1 MMNMQTDK
9 SKTEGLA
16 AVASSELLERR
27 LQALQP
33 LLAEVSR
40 RAEKENVDWWKP
52 NSGEAFEVCIDQ
64 EMWEQIKDAL

>member
-1 MMNMQTDK
+1 MANDSQ
-9 SKTEGLA
+9 SESGG
-16 AVASSELLERR
+16 VVSSTALLERR

-40 RAEKENVDWWKP
+40 RAEKEKVDWWKP
-52 NSGEAFEVCIDQ
+52 NSCEAFEVTIDQ